1 MSDIGSG
8 QKVKVLEWIT
18 LVLALVFIG
27 MGISVVSGIFF
38 PERMFLEGTL
48 RYVLGFILIGYG
60 IVRITMLSRRLKR
73 EKRQKTFAEKT

>member
-1 MSDIGSG
+1 MSNFGSG

-18 LVLALVFIG
+18 LVLALVFVG
-27 MGISVVSGIFF
+27 MGVSVVSGIFF
-38 PERMFLEGTL
+38 PERMFLEGAV

-60 IVRITMLSRRLKR
+60 IVRITMISRRLKK